1 MRNGHRNL
9 WTTEEDNRLREL
21 IASNA
26 SPALMSAKLK
36 RSAEAI
42 RIRSLILR
50 KRDAASALLVAT
62 PALPGETPIGNVN
75 LPTRIRNV
83 LTAEGIKT
91 VGEARE
97 TPDETLLKSRGSSW
111 SPQVP
116 ARIQRIA
123 LLKPAGVILLI
134 KFSGLVGGHVRN

>member
-9 WTTEEDNRLREL
+9 WTNQEDDQLREL
-21 IASNA
+21 IAGKA
-26 SPALMSAKLK
+26 SPTLMSAKLK
-36 RSAEAI
+36 RSPEAI

-50 KRDAASALLVAT
+50 KKDAASVLVLAT
-62 PALPGETPIGNVN
+62 PALPDETPISRVN

-97 TPDETLLKSRGSSW
+97 TSDETLLSFQDLGKGSVAELR
-111 SPQVP
+111 Q
-116 ARIQRIA
+116 
-123 LLKPAGVILLI
+123 LL
-134 KFSGLVGGHVRN
+134 GLPSIEG

>member
-9 WTTEEDNRLREL
+9 WTNQEDDQLREL
-21 IASNA
+21 IAGKA
-26 SPALMSAKLK
+26 SPTLMSAKLK
-36 RSAEAI
+36 RSPEAI

-50 KRDAASALLVAT
+50 KKDAASVLVLAT
-62 PALPGETPIGNVN
+62 PALPDETPISRVN

-97 TPDETLLKSRGSSW
+97 TSDET
-111 SPQVP
+111 P
-116 ARIQRIA
+116 
-123 LLKPAGVILLI
+123 
-134 KFSGLVGGHVRN
+134 